1 MTGDMRANGRAED
14 GRGARGGPEPA
25 GGRGST
31 AGPRPAGGQATGA
44 RAAGRG
50 IVRRRLGGGILALG
64 GALALAPI
72 PLAGAAGRGGRRAGT
87 ADGAADTGA
96 GMESGAH
103 RPTLRRGSAARA
115 GLLQGPLDQL
125 VRDAEAYLADS
136 PAHPWYAGAV
146 LLAGRGGTV
155 ALHRPIGKAV
165 RYAAYDEKT
174 DTGVE
179 FPADQQIAMAED
191 TVFDL
196 ASISKLF
203 TSLLAVQ
210 QIERGRL
217 ELEATVAS
225 YLPEFAGGGKQD
237 ITVRQLLTHTSG
249 FRSWIPLYKEPTR
262 EGKLRMLWEEVPAT
276 APGSAYLY
284 SDLNLIS
291 LQLILEKITGRPLD
305 ALLRDEITAPLGM
318 HRTRYNPPASWKP
331 KIAATEDAR
340 LPWSGLDRGLVWGE
354 VHDENA
360 YSLDGVAGH
369 AGVFSCAWDLAIL
382 ARTLLNGGVYG
393 RSRVL
398 SEESVDLL
406 FTDFNTAF
414 PGDEHG
420 LGFELYQHWYMGAM
434 ATPRSAGHTGFTGTS
449 LVLDPSTD
457 TFLIVLGNSV
467 HPVRSWRS
475 GSAPRVAA
483 ANQLAR
489 AVPVRPERGRTG
501 RTAWFSG
508 MASASTATLTLPAL
522 RLDSARA
529 RLECALWWDTERAA
543 DGLFLEASAGR
554 DWEPVPFTTLAPGP
568 GHRPDPQ
575 PHPAGSVTG
584 WSGRVWHRLEAD
596 LTAWRGRDVRL
607 RWRYATDRLYVG
619 RGAYVDGLRV
629 RDGHRTVFDAERPRD
644 AGRIE
649 ATGWVPSAD

>member
-1 MTGDMRANGRAED
+1 MTGYAAENGD
-14 GRGARGGPEPA
+14 TA
-25 GGRGST
+25 GGGEPGGAGHTAGDEKPRGS
-31 AGPRPAGGQATGA
+31 GS
-44 RAAGRG
+44 G
-50 IVRRRLGGGILALG
+50 IGRRRLGGGILALG
-64 GALALAPI
+64 GALVLAPI
-72 PLAGAAGRGGRRAGT
+72 PLAGAAERSAPGT
-87 ADGAADTGA
+87 VAAETGA
-96 GMESGAH
+96 GMGSEARRP
-103 RPTLRRGSAARA
+103 RPTLRRGSATRA

-125 VRDAEAYLADS
+125 VREAEAYLADS
-136 PAHPWYAGAV
+136 PKHPWYAGAV

-155 ALHRPIGKAV
+155 ALHRPIGHAV
-165 RYAAYDEKT
+165 RYAAYDENT

-179 FPADQQIAMAED
+179 FPVEQQIPMAED

-203 TSLLAVQ
+203 TSILAVQ
-210 QIERGRL
+210 QIERGAL

-225 YLPEFAGGGKQD
+225 YLPDFAGGGKQSV
-237 ITVRQLLTHTSG
+237 TVRQLLTHTTG
-249 FRSWIPLYKEPTR
+249 FRSWIPLYQEPTR
-262 EGKLRMLWEEVPAT
+262 EGKLRMLWNEVPAST
-276 APGSAYLY
+276 PGSAYLY

-291 LQLILEKITGRPLD
+291 LQLILEEITGRTLD
-305 ALLRDEITAPLGM
+305 GLLHDEITAPLSM

-340 LPWSGLDRGLVWGE
+340 LPWSGLERGLVWGE

-360 YSLDGVAGH
+360 YGFDGVAGH
-369 AGVFSCAWDLAIL
+369 AGVFSCAWDLAVL

-393 RSRVL
+393 RARIL
-398 SEESVDLL
+398 SEDSVDLL

-475 GSAPRVAA
+475 GSAPRVAT

-489 AVPVRPERGRTG
+489 AVPVRPERG

-522 RLDSARA
+522 RLDSARS
-529 RLECALWWDTERAA
+529 RLECALWWDTEPGSDR
-543 DGLFLEASAGR
+543 LVLEASADGA
-554 DWEPVPFTTLAPGP
+554 WQPVPFTTVGP
-568 GHRPDPQ
+568 GRHRPEPQ
-575 PHPAGSVTG
+575 PRPEGWVSG

-596 LTAWRGRDVRL
+596 LSAWRGKSVQL
-607 RWRYATDRLYVG
+607 RWRYATDQLYVG
-619 RGAYVDGLRV
+619 RGAYVDSLRV
-629 RDGHRTVFDAERPRD
+629 RDGAATVFDSGRPRD
-644 AGRIE
+644 AGRI
-649 ATGWVPSAD
+649 AAAGWVLSAD